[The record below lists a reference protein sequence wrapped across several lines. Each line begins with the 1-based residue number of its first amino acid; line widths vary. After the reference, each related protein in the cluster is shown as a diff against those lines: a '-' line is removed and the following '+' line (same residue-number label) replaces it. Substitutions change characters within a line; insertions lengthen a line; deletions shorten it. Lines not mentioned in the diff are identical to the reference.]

1 MDKIRYQVLAGTYT
15 GFRVLLW
22 LLIILIGVGLMAAHH
37 MESQGHWVTGMD
49 NRVVWGLPHVFA
61 IFLILSA
68 SGALNTASIS
78 SVFGGSDYQPLAR
91 LSGLLA
97 ITLLIGGLAVLVLD
111 LGRPD
116 RLVVAMTYYNFSS
129 VFAWNVFLY
138 SGFVLVVLIYL
149 WVMMTPHLRRYVKS
163 VGVVALIWR
172 LILTSG
178 TGAIFGFLVAR
189 DAYDTAIMAPLF
201 ILMSLSLGM
210 AVFWVSTLTM
220 CRWNGYPL
228 SPELSVKLRRLSA
241 LFILAGL
248 YLVAL
253 QHLTNL
259 YMAHHQGIE
268 RFLLVDGGIYP
279 WLFWLGFVLCGGV
292 VPVWWFL
299 DRRFSTPAWTLTGA
313 LMVIVGGLCH
323 LYVIIIGAQAY
334 PLRLVSGYRVDS
346 GFYDGEITRYVPTLP
361 ELALGI
367 GGVSLALLM
376 TMVAVRVLPFLP
388 TVTRPL
394 PGSNQG

>member
-1 MDKIRYQVLAGTYT
+1 MDKIRFQVLAGTHT
-15 GFRVLLW
+15 GYRLLLW
-22 LLIILIGVGLMAAHH
+22 LLIILIGIGLIAAHH

-78 SVFGGSDYQPLAR
+78 SVFGRSDYQPLAR

-97 ITLLIGGLAVLVLD
+97 VTLLTGGLAVLVLD

-138 SGFVLVVLIYL
+138 TGFMLVVRIYL
-149 WVMMTPHLRRYVKS
+149 WVMMTPQMRGYVRS
-163 VGVVALIWR
+163 VGMVALIWR

-268 RFLLVDGGIYP
+268 RFLLVDGGVYP
-279 WLFWLGFVLCGGV
+279 WLFWLGFVLCGAI
-292 VPVWWFL
+292 VPAWWFL
-299 DRRFSTPAWTLTGA
+299 DRRFSNPVWTLTGA
-313 LMVIVGGLCH
+313 LMVIIGGLCH

-334 PLRLVSGYRVDS
+334 PLRLVSGYRVNC
-346 GFYDGEITRYVPTLP
+346 GFYDGEITPYLPTLP
-361 ELALGI
+361 EFALGI

-376 TMVAVRVLPFLP
+376 TMLAVRVLPFLP
-388 TVTRPL
+388 TVTGPL
-394 PGSNQG
+394 PGPNQN

>member
-1 MDKIRYQVLAGTYT
+1 MDKIRYQVLAGTHT
-15 GFRVLLW
+15 GYRLLLW
-22 LLIILIGVGLMAAHH
+22 LLLILIGIGLIAAHH
-37 MESQGHWVTGMD
+37 METQGHWVTGMD

-78 SVFGGSDYQPLAR
+78 SVFGRSDYQPLAR

-97 ITLLIGGLAVLVLD
+97 VTLLTGGLAVLVLD

-138 SGFVLVVLIYL
+138 TGFMLVVLIYL
-149 WVMMTPHLRRYVKS
+149 WVMMTPQMRGYVRS

-189 DAYDTAIMAPLF
+189 DAYDTAIMVPLF

-220 CRWNGYPL
+220 CRWNGYRVA
-228 SPELSVKLRRLSA
+228 PELSEKLRRLSA
-241 LFILAGL
+241 VFVLGVLFLM
-248 YLVAL
+248 AL
-253 QHLTNL
+253 HHLTNI

-268 RFLLVDGGIYP
+268 RFLLVDGGVYP
-279 WLFWLGFVLCGGV
+279 WLFWLGFVLCGSI
-292 VPVWWFL
+292 VPGWWYL
-299 DRRFSTPAWTLTGA
+299 DRRFCSPAWTVTTA

-323 LYVIIIGAQAY
+323 LYVTIIGAQAY

-346 GFYDGEITRYVPTLP
+346 GLYDGEITHYLPTLP

-367 GGVSLALLM
+367 GGVSLALLI
-376 TMVAVRVLPFLP
+376 TMLAVRILPFLP

>member
-1 MDKIRYQVLAGTYT
+1 MNKIRFQVLAGTHT
-15 GFRVLLW
+15 GYRLLLR
-22 LLIILIGVGLMAAHH
+22 LLIILIGIGLIAAHH
-37 MESQGHWVTGMD
+37 METQGHWVTGMD

-78 SVFGGSDYQPLAR
+78 SVFGRSDYQPLAR

-97 ITLLIGGLAVLVLD
+97 VTLLTGGLAVLVLD

-138 SGFVLVVLIYL
+138 TGFMLVVLIYL
-149 WVMMTPHLRRYVKS
+149 WVMMTPQMRGYVRS

-189 DAYDTAIMAPLF
+189 DAYDTAIMVPLF

-220 CRWNGYPL
+220 CRWNGYRVA
-228 SPELSVKLRRLSA
+228 PELSEKLRRLSA
-241 LFILAGL
+241 VFVLGVLFLM
-248 YLVAL
+248 AL
-253 QHLTNL
+253 HHLTNI

-268 RFLLVDGGIYP
+268 RFLLVDGGVYP
-279 WLFWLGFVLCGGV
+279 WLFWLGFVLCGSI

-299 DRRFSTPAWTLTGA
+299 DRRFCTPAWTVTTA

-323 LYVIIIGAQAY
+323 LYVTIIGAQAY

-346 GFYDGEITRYVPTLP
+346 GFYDGEITHYLPTLP

-367 GGVSLALLM
+367 GGVSLALLI
-376 TMVAVRVLPFLP
+376 TMLAVRILPFLP

>member
-1 MDKIRYQVLAGTYT
+1 MDKIRFQVLAGTLT
-15 GFRVLLW
+15 GYRLLLW
-22 LLIILIGVGLMAAHH
+22 LLIILIGIGLIAAHH

-97 ITLLIGGLAVLVLD
+97 VTLLTGGLAVLVLD

-138 SGFVLVVLIYL
+138 TGFVLVVLIYL
-149 WVMMTPHLRRYVKS
+149 WVMMTPQMRGYVRS
-163 VGVVALIWR
+163 VGMVALIWR

-220 CRWNGYPL
+220 CRWNGYLL

-268 RFLLVDGGIYP
+268 RFLLVDGGVYP
-279 WLFWLGFVLCGGV
+279 WLFWLGFVLCGAI
-292 VPVWWFL
+292 VPAWWFL
-299 DRRFSTPAWTLTGA
+299 DRRFSNPVWTLTGA
-313 LMVIVGGLCH
+313 LMVIIGGLCH

-334 PLRLVSGYRVDS
+334 PLRLVSGYRVNS
-346 GFYDGEITRYVPTLP
+346 GFYDGEITPYLPTLP
-361 ELALGI
+361 EFALGI

-388 TVTRPL
+388 TVTGPL
-394 PGSNQG
+394 PGPNQN

>member
-1 MDKIRYQVLAGTYT
+1 MDKIRYQVLAGTHT
-15 GFRVLLW
+15 GYRLLLW
-22 LLIILIGVGLMAAHH
+22 LLIILIGIGLIAAHH
-37 MESQGHWVTGMD
+37 METQGHWVTGMD
-49 NRVVWGLPHVFA
+49 NRVVWGLPHVFT

-78 SVFGGSDYQPLAR
+78 SVFGRSDYQPLAR

-97 ITLLIGGLAVLVLD
+97 VTLLTGGLAVLVLD

-138 SGFVLVVLIYL
+138 TGFMLVVLIYL
-149 WVMMTPHLRRYVKS
+149 WVMMTPQMRGYVRS

-189 DAYDTAIMAPLF
+189 DAYDTAIMVPLF

-220 CRWNGYPL
+220 CRWNGYRVA
-228 SPELSVKLRRLSA
+228 PELSEKLRRLSA
-241 LFILAGL
+241 VFVLGVLFLM
-248 YLVAL
+248 AL
-253 QHLTNL
+253 HHLTNI

-268 RFLLVDGGIYP
+268 RFLLVDGGVYP
-279 WLFWLGFVLCGGV
+279 WLFWLGFVLCGSI

-299 DRRFSTPAWTLTGA
+299 DRRFCTPAWTVTTA

-323 LYVIIIGAQAY
+323 LYVTIIGAQAY

-346 GFYDGEITRYVPTLP
+346 GLYDGEITHYLPTLP

-367 GGVSLALLM
+367 GGVSLALLI
-376 TMVAVRVLPFLP
+376 TMLAVRILPFLP

>member
-1 MDKIRYQVLAGTYT
+1 MNKIRFQVLAGTHT
-15 GFRVLLW
+15 GYRLLLW
-22 LLIILIGVGLMAAHH
+22 LLIILIGAGLIAAHH

-97 ITLLIGGLAVLVLD
+97 VTLLTGGLAVLVLD

-138 SGFVLVVLIYL
+138 TGFVLVVLIYL
-149 WVMMTPHLRRYVKS
+149 WVMMTPQMRGYVRS

-189 DAYDTAIMAPLF
+189 DAYDTAIMVPLF

-220 CRWNGYPL
+220 CRWNGYRV
-228 SPELSVKLRRLSA
+228 SPELSEKLRRLSA
-241 LFILAGL
+241 VFILGVL
-248 YLVAL
+248 SLVAL
-253 QHLTNL
+253 HHLTNI

-268 RFLLVDGGIYP
+268 RFLLVDGGVYP
-279 WLFWLGFVLCGGV
+279 WLFWLGFVLCGGI

-299 DRRFSTPAWTLTGA
+299 DRRFCTPAWTVTAA

-323 LYVIIIGAQAY
+323 LYVTIIGAQAY

-346 GFYDGEITRYVPTLP
+346 GLYDGEITHYLPTLP

-376 TMVAVRVLPFLP
+376 TVLAVRILPFLP
-388 TVTRPL
+388 TVTGPL

>member
-1 MDKIRYQVLAGTYT
+1 MDKIRFQVLAGTHT
-15 GFRVLLW
+15 GYRLLLW
-22 LLIILIGVGLMAAHH
+22 LLIILIGIGLIAAHH

-97 ITLLIGGLAVLVLD
+97 VTLLTGGLAVLVLD

-138 SGFVLVVLIYL
+138 TGFVLVVLIYL
-149 WVMMTPHLRRYVKS
+149 WVMMTPQMRGYVRS
-163 VGVVALIWR
+163 VGMVALIWR

-220 CRWNGYPL
+220 CRWNGYLL
-228 SPELSVKLRRLSA
+228 SPELSGKLRRLSA
-241 LFILAGL
+241 LFILGVL

-253 QHLTNL
+253 HHLINI

-268 RFLLVDGGIYP
+268 RFLLVDGGVYP
-279 WLFWLGFVLCGGV
+279 WLFWLGFVLCGGI

-299 DRRFSTPAWTLTGA
+299 DRRFSTPAWTVTAA

-323 LYVIIIGAQAY
+323 LYVTIIGGQAY

-346 GFYDGEITRYVPTLP
+346 GFYDGEITHYLPTLP

-376 TMVAVRVLPFLP
+376 IVVAVRILPFLP
-388 TVTRPL
+388 TVTGSL

>member
-1 MDKIRYQVLAGTYT
+1 MDKIRYQALAGTYT

-22 LLIILIGVGLMAAHH
+22 LLIILIGVGLIAAHH

-68 SGALNTASIS
+68 SGALSTASIS

-97 ITLLIGGLAVLVLD
+97 ITLLTGGLAVLVLD

-116 RLVVAMTYYNFSS
+116 RLFVAMTYYNFSS

-138 SGFVLVVLIYL
+138 TGFVLVVLIYL
-149 WVMMTPHLRRYVKS
+149 WVMMTPNLRGYVRS

-259 YMAHHQGIE
+259 YMAHHHGIE

-279 WLFWLGFVLCGGV
+279 WLFWLGFVLCGGI

-299 DRRFSTPAWTLTGA
+299 DRRFSTPVWTPVSYT
-313 LMVIVGGLCH
+313 H
-323 LYVIIIGAQAY
+323 L
-334 PLRLVSGYRVDS
+334 
-346 GFYDGEITRYVPTLP
+346 TLP
-361 ELALGI
+361 TI
-367 GGVSLALLM
+367 LL
-376 TMVAVRVLPFLP
+376 V
-388 TVTRPL
+388 
-394 PGSNQG
+394 

>member
-1 MDKIRYQVLAGTYT
+1 MDKIRYQVLAGTHT
-15 GFRVLLW
+15 GYRLLLW
-22 LLIILIGVGLMAAHH
+22 LLIILIGIGLIAAHH
-37 MESQGHWVTGMD
+37 METQGHWVTGMD

-78 SVFGGSDYQPLAR
+78 SVFGRSDYQPLAR

-97 ITLLIGGLAVLVLD
+97 VTLLTGGLAVLVLD

-138 SGFVLVVLIYL
+138 TGFMLVVLIYL
-149 WVMMTPHLRRYVKS
+149 WVMMTPQMRGYVRS

-189 DAYDTAIMAPLF
+189 DAYDTAIMVPLF

-220 CRWNGYPL
+220 CRWNGCRVA
-228 SPELSVKLRRLSA
+228 PELSEKLRRLSA
-241 LFILAGL
+241 VFVLGVLFLM
-248 YLVAL
+248 AL
-253 QHLTNL
+253 HHLTNI

-268 RFLLVDGGIYP
+268 RFLLVDGGVYP
-279 WLFWLGFVLCGGV
+279 WLFWLGFVLCGSI

-299 DRRFSTPAWTLTGA
+299 DRRFCTPAWTVTTA

-323 LYVIIIGAQAY
+323 LYVTIIGAQAY

-346 GFYDGEITRYVPTLP
+346 GFYDGEITHYLPTLP

-367 GGVSLALLM
+367 GGVSLALLI
-376 TMVAVRVLPFLP
+376 TMLAVRILPFLP

>member
-1 MDKIRYQVLAGTYT
+1 MDKIRFQVLAGTHT
-15 GFRVLLW
+15 GYRLLLW
-22 LLIILIGVGLMAAHH
+22 LLIILIGIGLIAAHH

-97 ITLLIGGLAVLVLD
+97 VTLLTGGLAVLVLD

-138 SGFVLVVLIYL
+138 TGFMLVVLIYL
-149 WVMMTPHLRRYVKS
+149 WVMMTPQMRGYVRS

-189 DAYDTAIMAPLF
+189 DAYDIAIMVPLF

-220 CRWNGYPL
+220 CRWNGYRV
-228 SPELSVKLRRLSA
+228 SPELSEKIRRLSA
-241 LFILAGL
+241 VFILGVL
-248 YLVAL
+248 SLVAL
-253 QHLTNL
+253 HHLTNI

-268 RFLLVDGGIYP
+268 RFLLVDGGVYP
-279 WLFWLGFVLCGGV
+279 WLFWLGFALCGGI

-299 DRRFSTPAWTLTGA
+299 DRRFCTPAWTVTAA

-323 LYVIIIGAQAY
+323 LYVTIIGAQAY

-346 GFYDGEITRYVPTLP
+346 GLYDGEITHYLPTLP

-376 TMVAVRVLPFLP
+376 TVVAVRILPFLP
-388 TVTRPL
+388 TVTGSL

>member
-1 MDKIRYQVLAGTYT
+1 MNEIRFQVLAGTHT
-15 GFRVLLW
+15 GYRLVLW
-22 LLIILIGVGLMAAHH
+22 LLIILIGIGLIAAYH

-68 SGALNTASIS
+68 SGSLNTASIS

-97 ITLLIGGLAVLVLD
+97 ITLLSGGLAVLVLD

-138 SGFVLVVLIYL
+138 TGFMLVVLIYL
-149 WVMMTPHLRRYVKS
+149 WVMMTPQMRGYVRS

-172 LILTSG
+172 LVLTSG
-178 TGAIFGFLVAR
+178 TGAIFGILVAR
-189 DAYDTAIMAPLF
+189 DAYDTVIMVPLF

-220 CRWNGYPL
+220 CRWNGYRVA
-228 SPELSVKLRRLSA
+228 PELSEKLRRLSA
-241 LFILAGL
+241 VFVLGVLSL
-248 YLVAL
+248 MAL
-253 QHLTNL
+253 HHLTNI
-259 YMAHHQGIE
+259 YVAHHQGIE
-268 RFLLVDGGIYP
+268 RFLLVDGGVYP
-279 WLFWLGFVLCGGV
+279 WLFWLGFVLCGGI
-292 VPVWWFL
+292 VPAWWFL
-299 DRRFSTPAWTLTGA
+299 DRRFCTPAWTVTTA

-323 LYVIIIGAQAY
+323 LYVTIVGAQAY
-334 PLRLVSGYRVDS
+334 PMRLVSGYRVDS
-346 GFYDGEITRYVPTLP
+346 GLYDGEVTPYLPTLP

-367 GGVSLALLM
+367 GGVSLALLI
-376 TMVAVRVLPFLP
+376 TMLAVRILPFLP

>member
-1 MDKIRYQVLAGTYT
+1 MDKIRYQVLAGTHT
-15 GFRVLLW
+15 GYRLLLW
-22 LLIILIGVGLMAAHH
+22 LLIILIGIGLIAAHH
-37 MESQGHWVTGMD
+37 METQGHWVTGMD

-78 SVFGGSDYQPLAR
+78 SVFGRSDYQPLAR

-97 ITLLIGGLAVLVLD
+97 VTLLTGGLAVLVLD

-138 SGFVLVVLIYL
+138 TGFMLVVLIYL
-149 WVMMTPHLRRYVKS
+149 WVMMTPQMRGYVRS

-189 DAYDTAIMAPLF
+189 DAYDTAIMVPLF

-220 CRWNGYPL
+220 CRWNGYRVA
-228 SPELSVKLRRLSA
+228 PELSEKLRRLSA
-241 LFILAGL
+241 VFVLGVLFLM
-248 YLVAL
+248 AL
-253 QHLTNL
+253 HHLTNI

-268 RFLLVDGGIYP
+268 RFLLVDGGVYP
-279 WLFWLGFVLCGGV
+279 WLFWLGFVLCGSI

-299 DRRFSTPAWTLTGA
+299 DRRFCTPAWTVTTA

-323 LYVIIIGAQAY
+323 LYVTIIGAQAY

-346 GFYDGEITRYVPTLP
+346 GFYDGEITHYLPTLP

-367 GGVSLALLM
+367 GGVSLALLI
-376 TMVAVRVLPFLP
+376 TMLAVRILPFLP

>member
-1 MDKIRYQVLAGTYT
+1 MDKIRYQVLAGTHT
-15 GFRVLLW
+15 GYRLLLW
-22 LLIILIGVGLMAAHH
+22 LLIILIGIGLIAAHH
-37 MESQGHWVTGMD
+37 METQGHWVTGMD

-78 SVFGGSDYQPLAR
+78 SVFGRSDYQPLAR

-97 ITLLIGGLAVLVLD
+97 VTLLTGGLAVLVLD

-138 SGFVLVVLIYL
+138 TGFMLVVLIYL
-149 WVMMTPHLRRYVKS
+149 WVMMTPQMRGYVRS

-189 DAYDTAIMAPLF
+189 DAYDTAIMVPLF

-220 CRWNGYPL
+220 CRWNGYWVA
-228 SPELSVKLRRLSA
+228 PELSEKLRRLSA
-241 LFILAGL
+241 VFVLGVLFLM
-248 YLVAL
+248 AL
-253 QHLTNL
+253 HHLTNI

-268 RFLLVDGGIYP
+268 RFLLVDGGVYP
-279 WLFWLGFVLCGGV
+279 WLFWLGFVLCGSI

-299 DRRFSTPAWTLTGA
+299 DRRFCTPAWTVTTA

-323 LYVIIIGAQAY
+323 LYVTIIGAQAY

-346 GFYDGEITRYVPTLP
+346 GFYDGEITHYLPTLP

-367 GGVSLALLM
+367 GGVSLALLI
-376 TMVAVRVLPFLP
+376 TMLAVRILPFLP

>member
-1 MDKIRYQVLAGTYT
+1 M
-15 GFRVLLW
+15 
-22 LLIILIGVGLMAAHH
+22 
-37 MESQGHWVTGMD
+37 
-49 NRVVWGLPHVFA
+49 
-61 IFLILSA
+61 
-68 SGALNTASIS
+68 
-78 SVFGGSDYQPLAR
+78 
-91 LSGLLA
+91 LA
-97 ITLLIGGLAVLVLD
+97 ITLLPGGLAVLVLD

-116 RLVVAMTYYNFSS
+116 RLVVAMTYYNFRS

-138 SGFVLVVLIYL
+138 TGFVLVVLIYL
-149 WVMMTPHLRRYVKS
+149 WVMMTPHLRGYVKS

-268 RFLLVDGGIYP
+268 RFLLVDGGVYP
-279 WLFWLGFVLCGGV
+279 WLFWLGFVFCGGLFPPGGFWIV
-292 VPVWWFL
+292 VFL
-299 DRRFSTPAWTLTGA
+299 TQFGHLPA
-313 LMVIVGGLCH
+313 
-323 LYVIIIGAQAY
+323 
-334 PLRLVSGYRVDS
+334 R
-346 GFYDGEITRYVPTLP
+346 
-361 ELALGI
+361 
-367 GGVSLALLM
+367 
-376 TMVAVRVLPFLP
+376 
-388 TVTRPL
+388 
-394 PGSNQG
+394 

>member
-1 MDKIRYQVLAGTYT
+1 
-15 GFRVLLW
+15 
-22 LLIILIGVGLMAAHH
+22 
-37 MESQGHWVTGMD
+37 
-49 NRVVWGLPHVFA
+49 
-61 IFLILSA
+61 
-68 SGALNTASIS
+68 
-78 SVFGGSDYQPLAR
+78 
-91 LSGLLA
+91 
-97 ITLLIGGLAVLVLD
+97 
-111 LGRPD
+111 
-116 RLVVAMTYYNFSS
+116 
-129 VFAWNVFLY
+129 VFLY
-138 SGFVLVVLIYL
+138 TGFVLVVLIYL
-149 WVMMTPHLRRYVKS
+149 WVMMTPQMRGYVRS

-220 CRWNGYPL
+220 CRWNGYRV
-228 SPELSVKLRRLSA
+228 SPELSEKLRRLSA
-241 LFILAGL
+241 LFILGVL
-248 YLVAL
+248 SLVAL
-253 QHLTNL
+253 HHLTNI
-259 YMAHHQGIE
+259 YMARHQGIE
-268 RFLLVDGGIYP
+268 RFLLVDGGVYP
-279 WLFWLGFVLCGGV
+279 WLFWLGFVLCGGI

-299 DRRFSTPAWTLTGA
+299 DRRFCTPAWTVTAA

-346 GFYDGEITRYVPTLP
+346 GLYDGDITHYLPTLP

-376 TMVAVRVLPFLP
+376 TVLAVRILPFLP
-388 TVTRPL
+388 TATRPL
-394 PGSNQG
+394 PSSNQG

>member
-1 MDKIRYQVLAGTYT
+1 MDKIRYQVLAGSYT

-22 LLIILIGVGLMAAHH
+22 LLIILIGVGLIAAHH

-78 SVFGGSDYQPLAR
+78 SVFGRSDYQPLAR

-97 ITLLIGGLAVLVLD
+97 VTLLTGGLAVLVLD

-138 SGFVLVVLIYL
+138 TGFMLVVLIYL
-149 WVMMTPHLRRYVKS
+149 WVMMTPQMRGYVRS

-189 DAYDTAIMAPLF
+189 DAYDTAIMVPLF

-220 CRWNGYPL
+220 CRWNGYRVA
-228 SPELSVKLRRLSA
+228 PELSEKLRRLSA
-241 LFILAGL
+241 VFVLGVLFLM
-248 YLVAL
+248 AL
-253 QHLTNL
+253 HHLTNI

-268 RFLLVDGGIYP
+268 RFLLVDGGVYP
-279 WLFWLGFVLCGGV
+279 WLFWLGFVLCGSI
-292 VPVWWFL
+292 VPVWWYL
-299 DRRFSTPAWTLTGA
+299 DRRFCSPAWTVTTA

-323 LYVIIIGAQAY
+323 LYVTIIGAQAY

-346 GFYDGEITRYVPTLP
+346 GFYDGEITHYLPTLP

-367 GGVSLALLM
+367 GGVSLALLI
-376 TMVAVRVLPFLP
+376 TMLAVRILPFLP

>member
-1 MDKIRYQVLAGTYT
+1 MDKIRFQVLAGTHT
-15 GFRVLLW
+15 GYRLLLW
-22 LLIILIGVGLMAAHH
+22 LLIILIGIGLIAAHH

-97 ITLLIGGLAVLVLD
+97 VTLLTGGLAVLVLD

-138 SGFVLVVLIYL
+138 TGFMLVVLIYL
-149 WVMMTPHLRRYVKS
+149 WVMMTPQMRGYVRS

-189 DAYDTAIMAPLF
+189 DAYDTAIMVPLF

-220 CRWNGYPL
+220 CRWNGYRVA
-228 SPELSVKLRRLSA
+228 PELSEKLRRLSA
-241 LFILAGL
+241 VFVLGVLFLMALHHLA
-248 YLVAL
+248 
-253 QHLTNL
+253 NIC
-259 YMAHHQGIE
+259 MAHHQGIE
-268 RFLLVDGGIYP
+268 RFLLVDGGVYP
-279 WLFWLGFVLCGGV
+279 WLFWLGFVLCGSI
-292 VPVWWFL
+292 VPGWWYL
-299 DRRFSTPAWTLTGA
+299 DRRFCTPAWTVTTA

-323 LYVIIIGAQAY
+323 LYVTIIGAQAY

-346 GFYDGEITRYVPTLP
+346 GFYDGEITHYLPTLP

-367 GGVSLALLM
+367 GGVSLALLI
-376 TMVAVRVLPFLP
+376 TMLAVRILPFLP

>member
-1 MDKIRYQVLAGTYT
+1 M
-15 GFRVLLW
+15 
-22 LLIILIGVGLMAAHH
+22 
-37 MESQGHWVTGMD
+37 
-49 NRVVWGLPHVFA
+49 FA

-78 SVFGGSDYQPLAR
+78 SVFGGSNYQPLAR

-97 ITLLIGGLAVLVLD
+97 ITLLTGGLAVLVLD

-116 RLVVAMTYYNFSS
+116 RLVVAMTYYNFRS

-138 SGFVLVVLIYL
+138 TGFVLVVLIYL
-149 WVMMTPHLRRYVKS
+149 WVMMTPHLRGYVKS

-220 CRWNGYPL
+220 CRWNGYSL
-228 SPELSVKLRRLSA
+228 TPELSKKLRRLSA

-268 RFLLVDGGIYP
+268 RFLLVDGGVYP
-279 WLFWLGFVLCGGV
+279 WLFWLGFVLCGAI
-292 VPVWWFL
+292 VPAWWFL
-299 DRRFSTPAWTLTGA
+299 DRRFSNPVWTLTGA
-313 LMVIVGGLCH
+313 LMVIIGGLCH

-334 PLRLVSGYRVDS
+334 PLRLVSGYRVNS
-346 GFYDGEITRYVPTLP
+346 GFYDGEITPYLPTLP
-361 ELALGI
+361 EFALGI

-388 TVTRPL
+388 TVTGPL
-394 PGSNQG
+394 PGPNQN

>member
-1 MDKIRYQVLAGTYT
+1 
-15 GFRVLLW
+15 
-22 LLIILIGVGLMAAHH
+22 
-37 MESQGHWVTGMD
+37 
-49 NRVVWGLPHVFA
+49 
-61 IFLILSA
+61 
-68 SGALNTASIS
+68 
-78 SVFGGSDYQPLAR
+78 
-91 LSGLLA
+91 
-97 ITLLIGGLAVLVLD
+97 
-111 LGRPD
+111 
-116 RLVVAMTYYNFSS
+116 
-129 VFAWNVFLY
+129 
-138 SGFVLVVLIYL
+138 
-149 WVMMTPHLRRYVKS
+149 
-163 VGVVALIWR
+163 
-172 LILTSG
+172 
-178 TGAIFGFLVAR
+178 
-189 DAYDTAIMAPLF
+189 MAPLF

-241 LFILAGL
+241 LFILAEL

-259 YMAHHQGIE
+259 YMAHHHGIE

-279 WLFWLGFVLCGGV
+279 WLFWLGFVLCGSI

-299 DRRFSTPAWTLTGA
+299 DRRFSTPVWTLTGA
-313 LMVIVGGLCH
+313 LMVIVGGLCQ

-346 GFYDGEITRYVPTLP
+346 GFYDGEITHYVPTLP

>member
-1 MDKIRYQVLAGTYT
+1 MDKIRYQVLAGSYT

-22 LLIILIGVGLMAAHH
+22 LLIILIGVGLIAAHH

-78 SVFGGSDYQPLAR
+78 SVFGRSDYQPLAR

-97 ITLLIGGLAVLVLD
+97 VTLLTGGLAVLVLD

-138 SGFVLVVLIYL
+138 TGFVLVVLIYL
-149 WVMMTPHLRRYVKS
+149 WVMMTPQMRGYVRS
-163 VGVVALIWR
+163 VGMVALIWR

-189 DAYDTAIMAPLF
+189 DAYDTAIMVPLF

-220 CRWNGYPL
+220 CRWNGYRVA
-228 SPELSVKLRRLSA
+228 PELSEKLRRLSA
-241 LFILAGL
+241 VFVLGVLFLM
-248 YLVAL
+248 AL
-253 QHLTNL
+253 HHLTNI

-268 RFLLVDGGIYP
+268 RFLLVDGGVYP
-279 WLFWLGFVLCGGV
+279 WLFWLGFVLCGSI
-292 VPVWWFL
+292 VPVWWYL
-299 DRRFSTPAWTLTGA
+299 DRRFCSPAWTVTTA

-323 LYVIIIGAQAY
+323 LYVTIIGAQAY

-346 GFYDGEITRYVPTLP
+346 GFYDGEITHYLPTLP

-367 GGVSLALLM
+367 GGVSLALLI
-376 TMVAVRVLPFLP
+376 TMLAVRILPFLP

>member
-1 MDKIRYQVLAGTYT
+1 MDKIRYQVLAGTHT
-15 GFRVLLW
+15 GYRLLLW
-22 LLIILIGVGLMAAHH
+22 LLIILIGIGLIAAHH

-97 ITLLIGGLAVLVLD
+97 VTLLTGGLAVLVLD

-138 SGFVLVVLIYL
+138 TGFMLVVLIYL
-149 WVMMTPHLRRYVKS
+149 WVMMTPQMRGYVRS

-189 DAYDTAIMAPLF
+189 DAYDTAIMVPLF

-220 CRWNGYPL
+220 CRWNGYRVA
-228 SPELSVKLRRLSA
+228 PELSEKLRRLSA
-241 LFILAGL
+241 VFVLGVLFLM
-248 YLVAL
+248 AL
-253 QHLTNL
+253 HHLTNI

-268 RFLLVDGGIYP
+268 RFLLVDGGVYP
-279 WLFWLGFVLCGGV
+279 WLFWLGFVLCGSI

-299 DRRFSTPAWTLTGA
+299 DRRFCTPAWTVTTA

-323 LYVIIIGAQAY
+323 LYVTIIGAQAY

-346 GFYDGEITRYVPTLP
+346 GLYDGEITHYLPTLP

-367 GGVSLALLM
+367 GGGSLALLM
-376 TMVAVRVLPFLP
+376 TVVAVRILPFLP
-388 TVTRPL
+388 TVTGSL

>member
-1 MDKIRYQVLAGTYT
+1 MDKIRYQVLAGTHT
-15 GFRVLLW
+15 GYRLLLW
-22 LLIILIGVGLMAAHH
+22 LLIILIGIGLIAAHH
-37 MESQGHWVTGMD
+37 METQGHWVTGMD

-68 SGALNTASIS
+68 SGVLNTASIS
-78 SVFGGSDYQPLAR
+78 SVFGGLDYQPLAR

-138 SGFVLVVLIYL
+138 TGFMLVVLIYL
-149 WVMMTPHLRRYVKS
+149 WVMMTPQMRGYVRS

-189 DAYDTAIMAPLF
+189 DAYDTAIMVPLF

-210 AVFWVSTLTM
+210 AVFWVSILTM
-220 CRWNGYPL
+220 CRWNGYRVA
-228 SPELSVKLRRLSA
+228 PELSEKLRRLSA
-241 LFILAGL
+241 VFVLGVLFLM
-248 YLVAL
+248 AL
-253 QHLTNL
+253 HHLTNI

-268 RFLLVDGGIYP
+268 RFLLVDGGVYP
-279 WLFWLGFVLCGGV
+279 WLFWLGFVLCGSI
-292 VPVWWFL
+292 VPVWWYL
-299 DRRFSTPAWTLTGA
+299 DRRFCSPAWTVTTA
-313 LMVIVGGLCH
+313 LMVIVGGMCH
-323 LYVIIIGAQAY
+323 LYVTIIGAQAY

-346 GFYDGEITRYVPTLP
+346 GFYDGEITHYLPTLP

-367 GGVSLALLM
+367 GGVSLALLI
-376 TMVAVRVLPFLP
+376 TMLAVRILPFLP

>member
-1 MDKIRYQVLAGTYT
+1 MDKIRYQVLAGTHT
-15 GFRVLLW
+15 GYRLLLW
-22 LLIILIGVGLMAAHH
+22 LLIILIGIGLIAAHH
-37 MESQGHWVTGMD
+37 METQGHWVTGMD

-78 SVFGGSDYQPLAR
+78 SVFGRSDYQPLAR

-97 ITLLIGGLAVLVLD
+97 VTLLTGGLAVLVLD

-138 SGFVLVVLIYL
+138 TGFMLVVLIYL
-149 WVMMTPHLRRYVKS
+149 WVMMTPQMRGYVRS

-189 DAYDTAIMAPLF
+189 DAYDTAIMVPLF

-220 CRWNGYPL
+220 CRWNGYRVA
-228 SPELSVKLRRLSA
+228 PELSEKLRRLSA
-241 LFILAGL
+241 VFVLGVLFLM
-248 YLVAL
+248 AL
-253 QHLTNL
+253 HHLTNI

-268 RFLLVDGGIYP
+268 RFLLVDGGVYP
-279 WLFWLGFVLCGGV
+279 WLFWLGFVLCGSI
-292 VPVWWFL
+292 VPVWWYL
-299 DRRFSTPAWTLTGA
+299 DRRFCSPAWTVTTA

-323 LYVIIIGAQAY
+323 LYVTIIGAQAY

-346 GFYDGEITRYVPTLP
+346 GLYDGEITHYLPTLP

-367 GGVSLALLM
+367 GGVSLALLI
-376 TMVAVRVLPFLP
+376 TMLAVRILPFLP

>member
-1 MDKIRYQVLAGTYT
+1 MDKIRYQVLAGTHT
-15 GFRVLLW
+15 GYRLLLW
-22 LLIILIGVGLMAAHH
+22 LLIILIGIGLIAAHH
-37 MESQGHWVTGMD
+37 METQGHWVTGMD

-78 SVFGGSDYQPLAR
+78 SVFGRSDYQPLAR

-97 ITLLIGGLAVLVLD
+97 VTLLTGGLAVLVLD

-138 SGFVLVVLIYL
+138 TGFMLVVLIYL
-149 WVMMTPHLRRYVKS
+149 WVMMTPQMRGYVRS

-189 DAYDTAIMAPLF
+189 DAYDTAIMVPLF

-220 CRWNGYPL
+220 CRWNGYRVA
-228 SPELSVKLRRLSA
+228 PELSEKLRRLSA
-241 LFILAGL
+241 VFVLGVLFLM
-248 YLVAL
+248 AL
-253 QHLTNL
+253 HHLTNI

-268 RFLLVDGGIYP
+268 RFLLVDGGVYP
-279 WLFWLGFVLCGGV
+279 WLFWLGFVLCGSI
-292 VPVWWFL
+292 VPGWWYL
-299 DRRFSTPAWTLTGA
+299 DRRFCSPAWTVTTA

-323 LYVIIIGAQAY
+323 LYVTIIGAQAY

-346 GFYDGEITRYVPTLP
+346 GFYDGEITHYLPTLP

-367 GGVSLALLM
+367 GGVSLALLI
-376 TMVAVRVLPFLP
+376 TMLAVRILPFLP

>member
-1 MDKIRYQVLAGTYT
+1 
-15 GFRVLLW
+15 
-22 LLIILIGVGLMAAHH
+22 
-37 MESQGHWVTGMD
+37 
-49 NRVVWGLPHVFA
+49 
-61 IFLILSA
+61 
-68 SGALNTASIS
+68 
-78 SVFGGSDYQPLAR
+78 VFGGSDYQPLAR

-97 ITLLIGGLAVLVLD
+97 VTLLTGGLAVLVLD

-138 SGFVLVVLIYL
+138 TGFMLVVLIYL
-149 WVMMTPHLRRYVKS
+149 WVMMTPQMRGYVRS

-189 DAYDTAIMAPLF
+189 DAYDTAIMVPLF

-220 CRWNGYPL
+220 CRWNGYRVA
-228 SPELSVKLRRLSA
+228 PELSEKLRRLSA
-241 LFILAGL
+241 VFVLGVLFLM
-248 YLVAL
+248 AL
-253 QHLTNL
+253 HHLTNI

-268 RFLLVDGGIYP
+268 RFLLVDGGVYP
-279 WLFWLGFVLCGGV
+279 WLFWLGFVLCGSI

-299 DRRFSTPAWTLTGA
+299 DRRFCTPAWTVTTA

-323 LYVIIIGAQAY
+323 LYVTIIGGQAY

-346 GFYDGEITRYVPTLP
+346 GLYDGEITHYLPTLP

-367 GGVSLALLM
+367 GGVSLALLI
-376 TMVAVRVLPFLP
+376 TMLAVRILPFLP

>member
-1 MDKIRYQVLAGTYT
+1 
-15 GFRVLLW
+15 
-22 LLIILIGVGLMAAHH
+22 
-37 MESQGHWVTGMD
+37 
-49 NRVVWGLPHVFA
+49 PHVFA

-78 SVFGGSDYQPLAR
+78 SVFGRSDYQPLAR

-97 ITLLIGGLAVLVLD
+97 VTLLTGGLAVLVLD

-138 SGFVLVVLIYL
+138 TGFMLVVLIYL
-149 WVMMTPHLRRYVKS
+149 WVMMTPQMRGYVRS

-189 DAYDTAIMAPLF
+189 DAYDTAIMVPLF

-220 CRWNGYPL
+220 CRWNGYRVA
-228 SPELSVKLRRLSA
+228 PELSEKLRRLSA
-241 LFILAGL
+241 VFVLGVLFLM
-248 YLVAL
+248 AL
-253 QHLTNL
+253 HHLTNI

-268 RFLLVDGGIYP
+268 RFLLVDGGVYP
-279 WLFWLGFVLCGGV
+279 WLFWLGFVLCGSI
-292 VPVWWFL
+292 VPGWWYL
-299 DRRFSTPAWTLTGA
+299 DRRFCSPAWTVTTA

-323 LYVIIIGAQAY
+323 LYVTIIGAQAY

-346 GFYDGEITRYVPTLP
+346 GFYDGEITHYLPTLP

-367 GGVSLALLM
+367 GGVSLALLI
-376 TMVAVRVLPFLP
+376 TMLAVRILPFLP

>member
-1 MDKIRYQVLAGTYT
+1 MDKIRFQVLAGTHT
-15 GFRVLLW
+15 GYRLLLW
-22 LLIILIGVGLMAAHH
+22 LLIILIGIGLIAAHH
-37 MESQGHWVTGMD
+37 VETQGHWVTGMD

-78 SVFGGSDYQPLAR
+78 SVFGRSDYQPLAR

-97 ITLLIGGLAVLVLD
+97 VTLLTGGLVVLVLD

-138 SGFVLVVLIYL
+138 TGFMLVVLIYL
-149 WVMMTPHLRRYVKS
+149 WVMMTPQMRGYVRS

-189 DAYDTAIMAPLF
+189 DAYDTAIMVPLF

-210 AVFWVSTLTM
+210 AVFWVSILTM
-220 CRWNGYPL
+220 CRWNGYRVA
-228 SPELSVKLRRLSA
+228 PELSEKLRRLSA
-241 LFILAGL
+241 VFVLGVLFLM
-248 YLVAL
+248 AL
-253 QHLTNL
+253 HHLTNI

-268 RFLLVDGGIYP
+268 RFLLVDGGVYP
-279 WLFWLGFVLCGGV
+279 WLFWLGFVLCGSI

-299 DRRFSTPAWTLTGA
+299 DRRFCTPAWTVTTA

-323 LYVIIIGAQAY
+323 LYVTIIGAQAY
-334 PLRLVSGYRVDS
+334 PLRLGSGYRVDS
-346 GFYDGEITRYVPTLP
+346 GFYDGEITHYLPTLP

-367 GGVSLALLM
+367 GGVSLALLI
-376 TMVAVRVLPFLP
+376 TMLAVRILPFLP